1 MIDIKKIHP
10 CIPYFNSLSKLADKK
25 IINLTSNGQ
34 NCLPNEKIK
43 DIAIAALTLGHSGI
57 SDLDGHIGLREK
69 IACFFEKEYSWKYN
83 PATEITI
90 TAGAPQAIST
100 IISAFIKEGDEALI
114 IEPSFFSYGQIVDA
128 NGGRPVYIQ
137 MKQPDFHIDWD
148 EVQKG
153 INGHTKLIIINSP
166 NNPTGKTLNASDIER
181 LAKIVNG
188 TKILILS
195 DESFLNILFDK
206 FEHQSITRYPQLAE
220 RSFIV
225 SSLGKWF
232 STDGWK
238 IGFCAA
244 PTKLTA
250 DFRRFHNVI
259 SYSVN
264 SPFQVAFDLLLKDPS
279 NYQSV
284 ASILQEKRDLLISG
298 LKKSKFSIVPSQ
310 GSYFLLLNF
319 SKISNSKDIDFV
331 RYLLDEKNIAT
342 VPLSYFY
349 HDLADQKYIR
359 ICFAQPNETLIQAIE
374 LLQNI

>member
-10 CIPYFNSLSKLADKK
+10 CIPYFNNLSALSNKN

-34 NCLPNEKIK
+34 NCLPEEKIK
-43 DIAIAALTLGHSGI
+43 EIAFQALMSGNSGPGDLNGHLGLRNKIAA
-57 SDLDGHIGLREK
+57 
-69 IACFFEKEYSWKYN
+69 FFEKQYTFKYD
-83 PATEITI
+83 PLTEITI

-100 IISAFIKEGDEALI
+100 IISTVVKDGDEVII
-114 IEPSFFSYGQIVDA
+114 IEPSFFSYGQMVQA
-128 NGGRPVYIQ
+128 NGGRSVFVQ

-148 EVQKG
+148 EVQKV
-153 INGHTKLIIINSP
+153 INSRTKLIIINSP
-166 NNPTGKTLNASDIER
+166 HNPSGITLNAGDMER
-181 LAKIVNG
+181 LSKIVNG
-188 TKILILS
+188 TNILILS

-206 FEHQSITRYPQLAE
+206 YEHQSVARYPKLAE

-244 PTKLTA
+244 PAKYTD

-264 SPFQVAFDLLLKDPS
+264 TPFQVAFDLLLKDTE
-279 NYQSV
+279 NYKFV
-284 ASILQEKRDLLISG
+284 AEIIQAKRDMFLNGI
-298 LKKSKFSIVPSQ
+298 KKTKFEVIPPQ
-310 GSYFLLLNF
+310 GTYFMVLNF
-319 SKISNSKDIDFV
+319 SKISNKKDAEFAN
-331 RYLLDEKNIAT
+331 YLLEEKNIAT

-359 ICFAQPNETLIQAIE
+359 ISFAQPDDALEKTLDIFKT
-374 LLQNI
+374 L

>member
-10 CIPYFNSLSKLADKK
+10 CIPYFNNLSTLSDKT

-34 NCLPNEKIK
+34 NCLDHEKIK
-43 DIAIAALTLGHSGI
+43 EIALSAITSGHSGQ
-57 SDLDGHIGLREK
+57 SDLNGHHELRKK
-69 IACFFEKEYSWKYN
+69 IADYFEKQYTWKYN

-100 IISAFIKEGDEALI
+100 IISSIIKEGEEVII
-114 IEPSFFSYGQIVDA
+114 IEPSFFSYGQIVEA
-128 NGGRPVYIQ
+128 NSGRPVYIQ

-148 EVQKG
+148 EVQKCV
-153 INGHTKLIIINSP
+153 NSRTKLIIINSP
-166 NNPTGKTLNASDIER
+166 HNPSGTLMNASDMER
-181 LAKIVNG
+181 LAKMING

-195 DESFLNILFDK
+195 DESFLNILFDNY
-206 FEHQSITRYPQLAE
+206 EHQSIARFPKLAE
-220 RSFIV
+220 RAFIV

-244 PTKLTA
+244 PSKLSS
-250 DFRRFHNVI
+250 DFRLFHNVL

-264 SPFQVAFDLLLKDPS
+264 NPFQVAFSLLLEEPE

-284 ASILQEKRDLLISG
+284 AIKLQAKRDLLISE
-298 LKKSKFSIVPSQ
+298 LKKSKFMLHPSQ
-310 GSYFLLLNF
+310 GSYFQLLNF
-319 SKISNSKDIDFV
+319 SKISSKKDSAFAQ
-331 RYLLDEKNIAT
+331 YLLEEKSIAT
-342 VPLSYFY
+342 VPLSFFY

-359 ICFAQPNETLIQAIE
+359 ICFAQPDETLLKAIE
-374 LLQNI
+374 ILKKI